1 MTVSSYYLHMKKHK
15 PFPLYIPQA
24 IRYASMLR
32 GFYTTL
38 STASSRLPA
47 KDRLTLVNIGLGVM
61 RLLVL
66 LVDDR
71 ILGRAGTGAHLRIR
85 VLGHLL
91 VGLLGALGTGALD
104 GLGNVVG
111 GVLDYSVS
119 DDASK

>member
-1 MTVSSYYLHMKKHK
+1 
-15 PFPLYIPQA
+15 
-24 IRYASMLR
+24 MLR

-38 STASSRLPA
+38 SMVPSKLPA

-71 ILGRAGTGAHLRIR
+71 ILGRAGTGAQIRIR

-91 VGLLGALGTGALD
+91 VGLLGGLGTGALD

-111 GVLDYSVS
+111 GVLD
-119 DDASK
+119 

>member
-1 MTVSSYYLHMKKHK
+1 
-15 PFPLYIPQA
+15 
-24 IRYASMLR
+24 
-32 GFYTTL
+32 
-38 STASSRLPA
+38 
-47 KDRLTLVNIGLGVM
+47 M

-111 GVLDYSVS
+111 GVLD
-119 DDASK
+119 